1 MASLKLTA
9 LNKVYPSGEKALYN
23 VNLETTDREFLI
35 VYGGEASGKSTL
47 LRLIAGLEDPTEGE
61 IFIDGKDMTD
71 VIPKDRNLAMVFR
84 GDTLYPALSV
94 FDNLAFG
101 LKQRN
106 APQALIKERVKA
118 VSEILGLND
127 VLYRKPKQ
135 LTSATRQRVAIGRA
149 LAREPKLYL
158 FDEPLNGLD
167 DVLRRDMLDV
177 IINLQARME
186 GSFIYATKNLS
197 EAMTAATRILV
208 LKNGLVQ
215 QIDTPANLY
224 DYPVNAYVA
233 FLMGAPTINFV
244 QKAKIQKSEYGYK
257 AVCGNFE
264 IPLAENIVS
273 RFENIDEY
281 VGAEKEVIVG
291 IRPEDAF
298 AGKEGTFKGTVG
310 KVENDGDNVYCEF
323 NLDGGISLIVGGQSQ
338 LKCGETAHLNVDL
351 SRVYLFDGV
360 TRLTLLK
367 RDEGYVKTGYADADF
382 VPLTFEEERGLTE
395 KLPPRKDKKK
405 K

>member
-1 MASLKLTA
+1 MASLKINA

-23 VNLETTDREFLI
+23 VCLETNDKEFLV

-47 LRLIAGLEDPTEGE
+47 LRLVAGLDDPTSGE
-61 IFIDGKDMTD
+61 IFIGGKDMTD
-71 VIPKDRNLAMVFR
+71 VVPKDRNLAMVFR
-84 GDTLYPALSV
+84 GDTLYPALNV
-94 FDNLAFG
+94 FDNMAFG

-106 APQALIKERVKA
+106 APQALITQRVKA
-118 VSEILGLND
+118 VAEILGLNE
-127 VLYRKPKQ
+127 VLYKKPKQ
-135 LTSATRQRVAIGRA
+135 LNAATRQRVAIGRA

-167 DVLRRDMLDV
+167 DKLREEMLGL

-224 DYPVNAYVA
+224 DYPANAYVA
-233 FLMGAPTINFV
+233 FLIVSPTINFV
-244 QKAKIQKSEYGYK
+244 NKAKIVKGEEGYK
-257 AVCGNFE
+257 VTCGEFE
-264 IPLAENIVS
+264 LPLAENIVA
-273 RFENIDEY
+273 RFENIEEY
-281 VGAEKEVIVG
+281 AENGKEVILG
-291 IRPEDAF
+291 IRPEDAA
-298 AGKEGTFKGTVG
+298 AGREGALKGTVG
-310 KVENDGDNVYCEF
+310 KVESDGENAYCEC
-323 NLDGGISLIVGGQSQ
+323 NLNGGISLIVKGQPEFKGGES
-338 LKCGETAHLNVDL
+338 AHLSVDL
-351 SRVYLFDGV
+351 SHVYLFDGV

-367 RDEGYVKTGYADADF
+367 RDEDYVNTGHADAEF
-382 VPLTFEEERGLTE
+382 VPLSFEEEREITE
-395 KLPPRKDKKK
+395 KLPQKKDKKK

>member
-1 MASLKLTA
+1 MASLKLMA
-9 LNKVYPSGEKALYN
+9 LNKVFPSGEKALYN
-23 VNLETTDREFLI
+23 VNLETNDREFLV
-35 VYGGEASGKSTL
+35 VYGGEGSGKSTL
-47 LRLIAGLEDPTEGE
+47 LRIIAGLEDQTAGE
-61 IFIDGKDMTD
+61 VFVDGKDMTD

-84 GDTLYPALSV
+84 GDTLYPALNI
-94 FDNLAFG
+94 FDNIAFG

-106 APQALIKERVKA
+106 APQALISQRVKA
-118 VSEILGLND
+118 VAEILGLND

-135 LTSATRQRVAIGRA
+135 LNAATKQRVAIGRA

-167 DVLRRDMLDV
+167 EKLREEMLGV

-224 DYPVNAYVA
+224 DYPANAYVA
-233 FLMGAPTINFV
+233 FLMGAPSINFV
-244 QKAKIQKSEYGYK
+244 NKAKIVKSEEGYK
-257 AVCGNFE
+257 VTCGEFE
-264 IPLAENIVS
+264 LPLAENIIS
-273 RFENIDEY
+273 RFENIGEY
-281 VGAEKEVIVG
+281 ADGEKGIILG
-291 IRPEDAF
+291 IRPEDAV
-298 AGKEGTFKGTVG
+298 AGKEGTLKGAVG
-310 KVENDGDNVYCEF
+310 KVENDGENVYCEC
-323 NLDGGISLIVGGQSQ
+323 NLDCGISLIVRGQSE
-338 LKCGETAHLNVDL
+338 LKEGDAVHLNVDL
-351 SRVYLFDGV
+351 SHVYLFDGV

-367 RDEGYVKTGYADADF
+367 RDGGYVNTGHVDADF
-382 VPLTFEEERGLTE
+382 IPLTFEEERALTE
-395 KLPPRKDKKK
+395 KLPPKNKKK

>member
-23 VNLETTDREFLI
+23 VNLETTDREFLV

-135 LTSATRQRVAIGRA
+135 LTAATRQRVAIGRA
-149 LAREPKLYL
+149 LARE
-158 FDEPLNGLD
+158 D
-167 DVLRRDMLDV
+167 R
-177 IINLQARME
+177 
-186 GSFIYATKNLS
+186 
-197 EAMTAATRILV
+197 
-208 LKNGLVQ
+208 
-215 QIDTPANLY
+215 
-224 DYPVNAYVA
+224 
-233 FLMGAPTINFV
+233 
-244 QKAKIQKSEYGYK
+244 KS
-257 AVCGNFE
+257 V
-264 IPLAENIVS
+264 V
-273 RFENIDEY
+273 
-281 VGAEKEVIVG
+281 
-291 IRPEDAF
+291 
-298 AGKEGTFKGTVG
+298 
-310 KVENDGDNVYCEF
+310 
-323 NLDGGISLIVGGQSQ
+323 
-338 LKCGETAHLNVDL
+338 
-351 SRVYLFDGV
+351 
-360 TRLTLLK
+360 
-367 RDEGYVKTGYADADF
+367 
-382 VPLTFEEERGLTE
+382 
-395 KLPPRKDKKK
+395 
-405 K
+405 

>member
-9 LNKVYPSGEKALYN
+9 LNKVFPSGEKALYN
-23 VNLETTDREFLI
+23 VNLETNDREFLV

-47 LRLIAGLEDPTEGE
+47 LRIIAGLEDQTAGE
-61 IFIDGKDMTD
+61 VFVDGKDMTD

-84 GDTLYPALSV
+84 GDTLYPALNV
-94 FDNLAFG
+94 FDNMAFG

-106 APQALIKERVKA
+106 APQALITQRVKA
-118 VSEILGLND
+118 VAEILGLND

-135 LTSATRQRVAIGRA
+135 LNAATKQRVAIGRA

-167 DVLRRDMLDV
+167 EKLREEMLGV

-224 DYPVNAYVA
+224 DYPANAYVA
-233 FLMGAPTINFV
+233 FLIGAPSINFV
-244 QKAKIQKSEYGYK
+244 NKAKIVKSEEGYK
-257 AVCGNFE
+257 VTCGEFE
-264 IPLAENIVS
+264 LPLAENIIS
-273 RFENIDEY
+273 RFENIGEY
-281 VGAEKEVIVG
+281 ADGEKEIILG
-291 IRPEDAF
+291 IRPEDAV
-298 AGKEGTFKGTVG
+298 AGKEGTLKGTVG
-310 KVENDGDNVYCEF
+310 KVESDGENVYCEC
-323 NLDGGISLIVGGQSQ
+323 NLDCGISLIVRGQSE
-338 LKCGETAHLNVDL
+338 LKEGEAVHLNVDL
-351 SRVYLFDGV
+351 SHVYLFDGV

-367 RDEGYVKTGYADADF
+367 RDGGYVNTGHADADF
-382 VPLTFEEERGLTE
+382 VPLTFEEERALTE
-395 KLPPRKDKKK
+395 KLPPKRNKKK
-405 K
+405 